1 MMVIA
6 KRPVRRKQL
15 PNGEQDGM
23 IPWRSRWELPPA
35 LLILNH
41 NLFEI
46 PETEIH
52 RTEVQKTIFKGEL
65 VYDGNLTEF

>member
-1 MMVIA
+1 
-6 KRPVRRKQL
+6 
-15 PNGEQDGM
+15 M